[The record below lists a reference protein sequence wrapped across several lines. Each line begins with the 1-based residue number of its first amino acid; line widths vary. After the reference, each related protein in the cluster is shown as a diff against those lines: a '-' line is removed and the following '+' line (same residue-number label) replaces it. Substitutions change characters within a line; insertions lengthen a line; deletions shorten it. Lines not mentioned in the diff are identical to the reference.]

1 MEFGKRHDTA
11 DTTGFC
17 WRQLVADWLGTCRLC
32 WGLFVAVLLYVE
44 TGVMDFGLNTR
55 CLLADLS
62 LGLYYYTHSVVTL
75 ILRLR
80 HWYVDY
86 YVWKITESYVL

>member
-1 MEFGKRHDTA
+1 
-11 DTTGFC
+11 
-17 WRQLVADWLGTCRLC
+17 
-32 WGLFVAVLLYVE
+32 
-44 TGVMDFGLNTR
+44 MDFGLNTR